1 MLRRPPKP
9 TRTYT
14 LSPYTTLF
22 RAAYPAALIDDL
34 TPERVLLGRERLR
47 QIDAAL
53 AELNDVT
60 REIFVSFRLEGR
72 RQAEIATTMGISIS
86 AVEKHVARAL
96 VYLTSALGRK

>member
-1 MLRRPPKP
+1 MRISDWSSDVCSSDL
-9 TRTYT
+9 
-14 LSPYTTLF
+14 
-22 RAAYPAALIDDL
+22 PAALIDDL

-60 REIFVSFRLEGR
+60 REIFVAFRLEGR

-86 AVEKHVARAL
+86 AGEKHVAREI
-96 VYLTSALGRK
+96 GRAAWRERVWPYV